1 MSILQK
7 MVSTLFQRAIQTFKE
22 YGATDE
28 DVVNAVREAKET
40 FKKINLPDR
49 DRVDEILS
57 SLDNEVSKL
66 DTKKD

>member
-1 MSILQK
+1 MTILQK

-28 DVVNAVREAKET
+28 DVVNAVHEAKET

-57 SLDNEVSKL
+57 SLENEVSKL